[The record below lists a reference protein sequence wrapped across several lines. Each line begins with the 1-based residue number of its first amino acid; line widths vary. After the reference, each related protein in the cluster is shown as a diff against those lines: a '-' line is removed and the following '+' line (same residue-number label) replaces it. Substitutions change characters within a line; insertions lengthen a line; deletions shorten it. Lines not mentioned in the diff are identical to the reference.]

1 MTFQAALFDLDGV
14 IFDTE
19 PQYDRFWEKMAARFR
34 PDAPE
39 MVQKIKGTTL
49 VSTLDNWFSGPYE
62 KDREELV
69 RCLNAFEAGMEFPYI
84 RGFEAFLERLR
95 RRGIRTSVVTS
106 SNLPKMEQVYRSHPD
121 FAPRFDAIL
130 TSEDFRASKPDPDC
144 YLKAAARLGVSP
156 ADCIVFEDSRTGIQS
171 GKGAGAFVVGLVTTL
186 PYDTVHALAD
196 LTVRDFRDPALTDLL
211 SLNTPI

>member
-1 MTFQAALFDLDGV
+1 MPFRAALFDLDGV
-14 IFDTE
+14 IFNTE
-19 PQYDRFWEKMAARFR
+19 PQYDRFWEAMAARFR

-39 MVQKIKGTTL
+39 MVQAIKGTTL
-49 VSTLDNWFSGPYE
+49 VSTMDAWFSGPYE

-69 RCLNAFEAGMEFPYI
+69 RCLNDFEAGMDFPYI
-84 RGFEAFLERLR
+84 PGFEDYFDGLR
-95 RRGIRTSVVTS
+95 RRGIRAAVVTS
-106 SNLPKMEQVYRSHPD
+106 SNRIKMEQVYRSHPE

-171 GKGAGAFVVGLVTTL
+171 GRSAGAFVVGLVTTL

-196 LTVRDFRDPALTDLL
+196 LTIRDFTAPVLTTLL
-211 SLNTPI
+211 NKQ

>member
-1 MTFQAALFDLDGV
+1 MHFRAALFDLDGV
-14 IFDTE
+14 IFNTE
-19 PQYDRFWEKMAARFR
+19 PQYDRFWEEMAARFR

-49 VSTLDNWFSGPYE
+49 VSTLDAWFSGPYE

-69 RCLNAFEAGMEFPYI
+69 RRLDAFEAQMEFPYI
-84 RGFEAFLERLR
+84 QGFEAFFNDLLQ
-95 RRGIRTSVVTS
+95 RGIRAAVVTS
-106 SNLPKMEQVYRSHPD
+106 SNRIKMEQVYRSHPE

-156 ADCIVFEDSRTGIQS
+156 SDCIVFEDSRTGIQS
-171 GKGAGAFVVGLVTTL
+171 GKGAGAYVVGLVTTL
-186 PYDTVHALAD
+186 PEAAVRALAD
-196 LTVRDFRDPALTDLL
+196 LTVHDFNDPALSLL
-211 SLNTPI
+211 FS

>member
-1 MTFQAALFDLDGV
+1 MFFKAALFDLDGV
-14 IFDTE
+14 IFNTE
-19 PQYDRFWEKMAARFR
+19 PQYDRFWEEMAARFR

-39 MVQKIKGTTL
+39 MVQAIKGTTL
-49 VSTLDNWFSGPYE
+49 VSTMDAWFSGPYE

-69 RCLNAFEAGMEFPYI
+69 RCLNEFEAGMEFPYI
-84 RGFEAFLERLR
+84 QGFEDFFDGLR
-95 RRGIRTSVVTS
+95 RRGIRTAVVTS
-106 SNLPKMEQVYRSHPD
+106 SNRIKMEQVYRSHPE

-130 TSEDFRASKPDPDC
+130 TSEDFKASKPDPDC

-186 PYDTVHALAD
+186 PEKAVREIAD
-196 LTVRDFRDPALTDLL
+196 LTVFDFTDPALLAL
-211 SLNTPI
+211 FR

>member
-1 MTFQAALFDLDGV
+1 MQYQAALFDLDGV

-19 PQYDRFWEKMAARFR
+19 PQYDRFWEEMAARFR

-39 MVQKIKGTTL
+39 MVQAIKGTTL
-49 VSTLDNWFSGPYE
+49 VSTMDAWFSGPYE

-69 RCLNAFEAGMEFPYI
+69 RCLNAFEASMQFPYI
-84 RGFEAFLERLR
+84 QGFEAFLESLLQ
-95 RRGIRTSVVTS
+95 RGIRTAVVTS
-106 SNLPKMEQVYRSHPD
+106 SNRIKMEQVYRSHPG
-121 FAPRFDAIL
+121 FASRFDAIL

-156 ADCIVFEDSRTGIQS
+156 ADCIVFEDSRSGIQS

-186 PYDTVHALAD
+186 PEKAVREIAD
-196 LTVRDFRDPALTDLL
+196 LTVFDFTDPVLL
-211 SLNTPI
+211 SLFQ

>member
-49 VSTLDNWFSGPYE
+49 VSTLDAWFSGPYE

-69 RCLNAFEAGMEFPYI
+69 RCLNEFEAGMDFPYI
-84 RGFEAFLERLR
+84 PGFEAYLDGLR
-95 RRGIRTSVVTS
+95 RRGIRSAVVTS
-106 SNLPKMEQVYRSHPD
+106 SNRIKMEQVYRSLPE
-121 FAPRFDAIL
+121 FASRFDAIL

-171 GKGAGAFVVGLVTTL
+171 GRGAGAFVVGLVTTL

-196 LTVRDFRDPALTDLL
+196 LTVRDFTAPALQ
-211 SLNTPI
+211 SLFR

>member
-1 MTFQAALFDLDGV
+1 MPYQAALFDLDGV
-14 IFDTE
+14 IFNTE
-19 PQYDRFWEKMAARFR
+19 PQYDRFWEAMAARFR

-69 RCLNAFEAGMEFPYI
+69 RCLNEFEASMEFPYI
-84 RGFEAFLERLR
+84 QGFETFFVGLR
-95 RRGIRTSVVTS
+95 RRGIRAAVVTS
-106 SNLPKMEQVYRSHPD
+106 SNRIKMKQVYRSHPD

-130 TSEDFRASKPDPDC
+130 TSEDFKASKPDPDC

-171 GKGAGAFVVGLVTTL
+171 GRSAGAFVVGLVTTL
-186 PYDTVHALAD
+186 PEKAVREIAD
-196 LTVRDFRDPALTDLL
+196 LTVFDFTDPKLL
-211 SLNTPI
+211 SLFQ